1 MPIVHGMHRF
11 LGCQPAP
18 EIQLPSLWTRFTT
31 AAWTL
36 TLASSLWFPSAVVG
50 NELEDWIDPHGV
62 QGTLVI
68 AGGRASDEVLDK
80 FWDLSGGYQSRIA
93 VVISASNASDSDF
106 GDEALEARYYYP
118 WCIRGS
124 AKVKLIHA
132 PSREAAQ
139 SPEFCEQLDDVTGIW
154 FGGGWQH
161 RLSERLLDTPFEH
174 AVYAALRRGV
184 IVGGTS
190 AGAAIQSR
198 TMIAGGKEV
207 PELKTGFDL
216 LPGAVVDQH
225 FVVRKRKPRLLNA
238 LSQFPGKVGIGI
250 DEETAAIV
258 RGRKLEVVG
267 SSTVTVCLPAS
278 TQRPIREIVLEAGD
292 SHDLIALRRAA
303 LARARESKQSP
314 GRPEVERGSLVVVG
328 GGGLPKEVVERFI
341 SLAGGPDAPLV
352 VLPTAEEPIP
362 ERVSIV
368 DFLTQLGA
376 KNVRVLSA
384 RGRDGVE
391 SERFQRALS
400 EAKGVWFG
408 GGRQWRFI
416 DAYAGTKAVELF
428 QDVLNRG
435 GVIGGSSAGASIQA
449 EYLCRGNPL
458 GNEEIMCEGYDRGL
472 GFLRGVAIDQHFTQ
486 RNRFQD
492 MLTLVKTYPQFL
504 GIGLDEAT
512 AIVVRGSKAEVLGKH
527 QAHFY
532 DAADTEEAPA
542 HVALKAGQAFDLKER
557 RIADERP
564 TLAVGN

>member
-11 LGCQPAP
+11 PDSCLAAP
-18 EIQLPSLWTRFTT
+18 ENETSPWARITA

-36 TLASSLWFPSAVVG
+36 TLAGALWFSPAAPAA
-50 NELEDWIDPHGV
+50 EIDQWVDPEGV
-62 QGTLVI
+62 HGTLVI

-80 FWDLSGGYQSRIA
+80 FWELAGGYQSRIA
-93 VVISASNASDSDF
+93 VVISASNASDVDY
-106 GDEALEARYYYP
+106 GDATLEARYYYP

-132 PSREAAQ
+132 PSREAAL
-139 SPEFCEQLDDVTGIW
+139 SPEFCKQLDDVTGIW

-161 RLSERLLDTPFEH
+161 RLSERFLDTPFED
-174 AVYAALRRGV
+174 AVYAALQRGV

-198 TMIAGGKEV
+198 AMIAGGREE

-225 FVVRKRKPRLLNA
+225 FLVRKRKTRLLKA
-238 LSQFPGKVGIGI
+238 LTQFPGKVGIGI
-250 DEETAAIV
+250 DEQTAIVV

-278 TQRPIREIVLEAGD
+278 PQRPTREIVLEVGD
-292 SHDLIALRRAA
+292 THDLIALRRAA
-303 LARARESKQSP
+303 LARAREAVIRP
-314 GRPEVERGSLVVVG
+314 GSPEVERGSLVVVG
-328 GGGLPKEVVERFI
+328 GGGLPKEVVEKFI
-341 SLAGGPDAPLV
+341 SLAGGPAAPLV

-368 DFLTQLGA
+368 DVLKQLGA
-376 KNVRVLSA
+376 TNIRVLSA

-391 SERFQRALS
+391 SEAFQKALAD
-400 EAKGVWFG
+400 AKGVWFG

-416 DAYAGTKAVELF
+416 DAYAGTKAVDLF

-449 EYLCRGNPL
+449 EYLCRGNPM

-492 MLTLVKTYPQFL
+492 MLSLVKTYPQFL

-512 AIVVRGSKAEVLGKH
+512 ALVVRGTKAEVLGKH
-527 QAHFY
+527 QVHFY
-532 DAADTEEAPA
+532 DAGDAEEAPA

-557 RIADERP
+557 RITDEKP

>member
-1 MPIVHGMHRF
+1 MPLVHGMHRF
-11 LGCQPAP
+11 LGYLSAP
-18 EIQLPSLWTRFTT
+18 ESENPCFWARITT
-31 AAWTL
+31 AAWTI
-36 TLASSLWFPSAVVG
+36 TLASALWFPCSTPAA
-50 NELEDWIDPHGV
+50 ELEDWVDPDGV
-62 QGTLVI
+62 HGTLVI

-80 FWDLSGGYQSRIA
+80 FWELAGGYQSRIA
-93 VVISASNASDSDF
+93 VVISASNASDSDY
-106 GDEALEARYYYP
+106 GDETLEARYYFP
-118 WCIRGS
+118 WRIRGS
-124 AKVKLIHA
+124 AHVKLIHA
-132 PSREAAQ
+132 PSREAAL
-139 SPEFCEQLDDVTGIW
+139 SPEFSKQLEDATGIW

-161 RLSERLLDTPFEH
+161 RLSERLLDTPFEA

-198 TMIAGGKEV
+198 TMIAGGKED

-225 FVVRKRKPRLLNA
+225 FMVRKRKPRLLKA

-250 DEETAAIV
+250 DEQTAIVV

-278 TQRPIREIVLEAGD
+278 PQRPMREIVLEAGD
-292 SHDLIALRRAA
+292 THDLIALRRAA
-303 LARARESKQSP
+303 LARARESAIRP
-314 GRPEVERGSLVVVG
+314 GSPEVERGSLVVVG
-328 GGGLPKEVVERFI
+328 GGGLPKEVVEKFI
-341 SLAGGPDAPLV
+341 SLAGGPEAPLV

-376 KNVRVLSA
+376 KNVRVLAA

-391 SERFQRALS
+391 SEAFQQALA

-428 QDVLNRG
+428 QDVLKRG

-449 EYLCRGNPL
+449 EYLCRGNPM

-492 MLTLVKTYPQFL
+492 MLSLVKTYPQFL

-512 AIVVRGSKAEVLGKH
+512 AIVVRGTKAEVLGKH
-527 QAHFY
+527 QVHFY
-532 DAADTEEAPA
+532 DAGDAEEAPA

-557 RIADERP
+557 RITDEKP